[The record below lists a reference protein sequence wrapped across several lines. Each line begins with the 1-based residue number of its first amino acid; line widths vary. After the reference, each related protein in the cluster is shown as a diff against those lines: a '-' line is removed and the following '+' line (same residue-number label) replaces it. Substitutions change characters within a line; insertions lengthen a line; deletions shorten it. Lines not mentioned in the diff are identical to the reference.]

1 MKPEH
6 EFFPVDSVRWT
17 RVPGDAEGLYE
28 RILIQDAATSGSV
41 TRILRFDPGTDT
53 TPNGVQVH
61 DFTEEVYILSGSFED
76 LTLGETFVAG
86 TYASRPPGMRHGP
99 WRTEEGC
106 MTFEVRY
113 YAAPDPGS

>member
-6 EFFPVDSVRWT
+6 EFFPVDSVEWT
-17 RVPGDAEGLYE
+17 RVPGDAEGLHE
-28 RILIQDAATSGSV
+28 RILVSDPAAPAAV
-41 TRILRFDPGTDT
+41 TRLLRFDPGCDT

-61 DFTEEVYILSGSFED
+61 DFTEEVYIVSGSFTD
-76 LTLGETFVAG
+76 LTLDQTFAAG

-99 WRTEEGC
+99 WRSDEGC

-113 YAAPDPGS
+113 YAAPES